1 MTATMPQGAEPIPRS
16 RPPAPLLAGMVVWVA
31 ATVLLPAPLA
41 ARILLLAPLVMVPR
55 LIPLLPRRR
64 WVGALGG
71 WPSLLAALP
80 LLAAFSLPTG
90 PVAAAFALP
99 WLVVAFVG
107 TAAAIAHGLSRLPSI
122 LQARQLPAL
131 GTDVALGF
139 WGVAASFA
147 IIDRLGLDTGFSP
160 VIVLLTATHF
170 HFAGF
175 GLLGLASLLAAS
187 RPWLR
192 LSVLG
197 LIVGIPITA
206 AGFVLTSDPINAIGA
221 LVVGSS
227 GIGVAI
233 ALLTGRTRGTGGWVS
248 KAAGIAL
255 LVGMPMGMAWS
266 LAILTSQTFLDLD
279 TMIRTHGV
287 LNAMAVL
294 IAVASYPASDD
305 SMLLRSS
312 ERPRP

>member
-1 MTATMPQGAEPIPRS
+1 
-16 RPPAPLLAGMVVWVA
+16 MVVWVA

-80 LLAAFSLPTG
+80 LVAAFSRPTG

-99 WLVVAFVG
+99 WLIVALVG

-122 LQARQLPAL
+122 LQPRQLPAL
-131 GTDVALGF
+131 GTDVGLGF
-139 WGVAASFA
+139 WGVAASFV

-175 GLLGLASLLAAS
+175 GLLGLAGLLAAS
-187 RPWLR
+187 RRWLR
-192 LSVLG
+192 ASVLG

-206 AGFVLTSDPINAIGA
+206 SGFVLTSDPINAIGA

-233 ALLTGRTRGTGGWVS
+233 ALLTGRARGAAGWAS
-248 KAAGIAL
+248 KVAGIAL

-266 LAILTSQTFLDLD
+266 LAILTGQTFLDLD

-294 IAVASYPASDD
+294 IAVASYPASDA
-305 SMLLRSS
+305 SRLLRSS